1 MEFNNKLVNEYEKG
15 IRRTLPSYDA
25 MLRLTQT
32 FYQSALHETAEFLV
46 VGSGSGNEILQLAEK
61 SPHWSFVGIDPSEAM
76 LQIAG
81 ERLKSLPNNISL
93 YQGTILDTQL
103 PAVKFD
109 AASCVLVLHFIQNDQ
124 EKLATLKEI
133 ANNLKPGA
141 PFVLVSKY
149 GQQGSLETE
158 LQFDLWRA
166 YWLQHTKLTPSEVAE
181 MEKSIRSLSF
191 MREEDILS
199 LLQQAGFTKPSR
211 FFATTLFGGWICY
224 KESLL

>member
-1 MEFNNKLVNEYEKG
+1 MEFNNTLANEYEKG

-25 MLRLTQT
+25 MLRLTHT
-32 FYQSALHETAEFLV
+32 FYHSTLPEQADFLI
-46 VGSGSGNEILQLAEK
+46 VGSGSGNEILQFAEK
-61 SPHWSFVGIDPSEAM
+61 RPHWSFVGIDPSEAM
-76 LQIAG
+76 LQIAE
-81 ERLKSLPNNISL
+81 ERLKPLPNNMSL
-93 YQGTILDTQL
+93 HQGTILDSLL
-103 PAVKFD
+103 PSVKFD
-109 AASCVLVLHFIQNDQ
+109 AASCILVLHFIDDYQ

-149 GQQGSLETE
+149 GQLGSLETE

-166 YWLQHTKLTPSEVAE
+166 YWLQHTKLSPSEVAE

-224 KESLL
+224 KEGE

>member
-1 MEFNNKLVNEYEKG
+1 MEFNNTLANEYEKG

-25 MLRLTQT
+25 MLRLTRT
-32 FYQSALHETAEFLV
+32 FYHSTLPEQAEFLI
-46 VGSGSGNEILQLAEK
+46 VGSGSGNEILQFAEK
-61 SPHWSFVGIDPSEAM
+61 RPHWSFVGIDPSEAM
-76 LQIAG
+76 LQIAE
-81 ERLKSLPNNISL
+81 ERLKPLPNNMSL
-93 YQGTILDTQL
+93 HQGTILDPLL
-103 PAVKFD
+103 PSVKFD
-109 AASCVLVLHFIQNDQ
+109 AASCILVLHFIDDYQ

-149 GQQGSLETE
+149 GQLGSLETE

-166 YWLQHTKLTPSEVAE
+166 YWLQHTKLSPSEVAE

-199 LLQQAGFTKPSR
+199 LLRQAGFTEPSR

-224 KESLL
+224 KEGE